1 MKKIIFS
8 LTLLLMV
15 LASCQY
21 KGGAGSGSA
30 VLSFDSLVIDSTVR
44 LNPNSEQPN
53 GHLALHLIYAKPQ
66 SNSDAAAKAANLL
79 NDSLLRSGLLLPD
92 FAEGVTPPQTQTEAP
107 SVYMTKGAHQFAE
120 GFFKMYLADYKDLYR
135 DDQESAPSYNRSYT
149 VFTHVEQGADSI
161 VNYLADT
168 YFYGGGAHGQAATW
182 ARNFNARTGPS
193 SI

>member
-66 SNSDAAAKAANLL
+66 SNSDAAAKAPICSTTVCCGRAFCCPT
-79 NDSLLRSGLLLPD
+79 LPR
-92 FAEGVTPPQTQTEAP
+92 A
-107 SVYMTKGAHQFAE
+107 
-120 GFFKMYLADYKDLYR
+120 
-135 DDQESAPSYNRSYT
+135 
-149 VFTHVEQGADSI
+149 
-161 VNYLADT
+161 
-168 YFYGGGAHGQAATW
+168 
-182 ARNFNARTGPS
+182 
-193 SI
+193 